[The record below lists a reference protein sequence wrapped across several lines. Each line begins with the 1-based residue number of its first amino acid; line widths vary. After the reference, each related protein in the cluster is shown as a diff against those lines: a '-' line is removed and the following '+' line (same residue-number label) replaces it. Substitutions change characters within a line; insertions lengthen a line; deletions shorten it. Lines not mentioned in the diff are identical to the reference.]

1 MITRRA
7 LFAAAAALPVAATG
21 IGLHAAEPPLVIA
34 PTVATPSSPSI
45 PLKPGERLPDQYRE
59 IDPATG
65 MQKGYAVLSPEERA
79 KGFVRPVREVYTHL
93 VCGRDT
99 RMSRDI
105 AETLARNPK
114 FYSGGYCIGCRK
126 HFPLSQFVWQ
136 GTTETVGS

>member
-7 LFAAAAALPVAATG
+7 LFAASAALPVAATG
-21 IGLHAAEPPLVIA
+21 LAGFAAEPPLVVA
-34 PTVATPSSPSI
+34 PAVTLPASPSI
-45 PLKPGERLPDQYRE
+45 PLKPGERLPDPYRE

-65 MQKGYAVLSPEERA
+65 MQKGYAVLSAEERA

-93 VCGRDT
+93 VCGTDT

-114 FYSGGYCIGCRK
+114 FYRGGYCIGCRN
-126 HFPLSQFVWQ
+126 HFPLDQFVWQ